1 MDFGGKCIIFVLAKR
16 REPID
21 TGVSPLFL
29 AKIGVKKVVLHYE
42 LVISTLR
49 RKIFLGVCEK
59 FFRNVGLCGR
69 NSEVFLGV
77 EIIKEVKVFSSKKL

>member
-1 MDFGGKCIIFVLAKR
+1 MDFGQECIIFVLAKR

-49 RKIFLGVCEK
+49 RKIFLGVCGK
-59 FFRNVGLCGR
+59 FFRNVGARSGDSDLIL
-69 NSEVFLGV
+69 NL
-77 EIIKEVKVFSSKKL
+77 K